1 MTWGRSTRPAGTWSR
16 RGARKKVPNPLSCT
30 LNTYLAWPAPG
41 SPWRGHHSRSAKLA
55 LSGTPPRVMSADRST
70 DILCAETVIAQPA
83 AKARRGHQVFL
94 RNEPNES
101 AIGGQQPSSH
111 RRPCPASPAESQE
124 LEASNSPAPNEP
136 NEPAIGRQQPSS
148 RRRPCPASLAKSQ
161 ELEANNSPAP
171 NEPNWPPPTSSRFSP
186 IIFSQ
191 KVLRIAGFS
200 NTHPGPSEPYRL
212 SFHPISPQYAV
223 AAVADRTSDPCQTGE
238 PR

>member
-1 MTWGRSTRPAGTWSR
+1 MTRGRSTRPAGTWSR
-16 RGARKKVPNPLSCT
+16 RGARKKVPAPLSCT
-30 LNTYLAWPAPG
+30 LNTYLAWSAPG

-55 LSGTPPRVMSADRST
+55 LSGTPPRVMSADRSAE
-70 DILCAETVIAQPA
+70 ILCAETVIAQPA
-83 AKARRGHQVFL
+83 ARARRGHQVFL
-94 RNEPNES
+94 RNEPW
-101 AIGGQQPSSH
+101 GSH
-111 RRPCPASPAESQE
+111 QFSVLSCQFRCNPASSDRK
-124 LEASNSPAPNEP
+124 LETDNSPVPNEP

-148 RRRPCPASLAKSQ
+148 RRRPCPASPAKSQ
-161 ELEANNSPAP
+161 KLKANNSPAP

-200 NTHPGPSEPYRL
+200 DTHPDPSEPHRL